1 VEENSSPLHCV
12 NWIDF
17 GEEIRDST
25 KKDGARKNAFQHQ
38 QFRFVPATFGNFA
51 TNIAG
56 HNRQTWG
63 SLKRQGRS
71 HLAR

>member
-1 VEENSSPLHCV
+1 MVPEKTRFNTNNL
-12 NWIDF
+12 
-17 GEEIRDST
+17 
-25 KKDGARKNAFQHQ
+25 
-38 QFRFVPATFGNFA
+38 RFVPATFGNFA

-63 SLKRQGRS
+63 SLKRQVRS